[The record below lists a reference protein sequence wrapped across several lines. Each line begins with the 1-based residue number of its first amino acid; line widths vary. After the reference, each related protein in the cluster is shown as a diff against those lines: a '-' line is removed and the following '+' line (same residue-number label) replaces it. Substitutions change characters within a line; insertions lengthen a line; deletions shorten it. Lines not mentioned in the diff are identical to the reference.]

1 MRRLRKN
8 QLKYGFISGIFT
20 FGFLWLISS
29 IFMLESNISNWRA
42 SLILLLHLHFIPIS
56 PGVDITTNIQ
66 IEKLRI
72 IPFLIFSLAC
82 GYSARKI
89 AYTKNIKYIL
99 ENASMPLIGY
109 LPAFSIAYS
118 VSNINPVF
126 EWLIFIFVMPFIA
139 FYIGSQFISKFSGS
153 LPFIGIVSLGSV
165 IYTGLIILI
174 FGLSIIIEFSGLIFV
189 IVFGISIG
197 SSINYYSRNG
207 FYKLYN
213 PIKENSII
221 IILFLL
227 LCVSIFMSLNGIPNT
242 LEILY

>member
-56 PGVDITTNIQ
+56 TGVDITTNIQ

>member
-29 IFMLESNISNWRA
+29 VVMIESDISNWRA

-56 PGVDITTNIQ
+56 TGVDITTNIQ

-118 VSNINPVF
+118 LSNINPVF
-126 EWLIFIFVMPFIA
+126 EWIIFIFIMPFIA

-189 IVFGISIG
+189 ILFGISIG

-207 FYKLYN
+207 FYKLHN
-213 PIKENSII
+213 PIKEHSIL

-227 LCVSIFMSLNGIPNT
+227 LCVSIFLSLNGIPNT